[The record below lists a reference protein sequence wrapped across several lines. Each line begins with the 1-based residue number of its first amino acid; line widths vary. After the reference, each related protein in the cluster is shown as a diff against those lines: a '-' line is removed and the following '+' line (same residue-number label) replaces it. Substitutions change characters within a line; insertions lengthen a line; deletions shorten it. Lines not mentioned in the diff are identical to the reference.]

1 MACISVHAG
10 ELAALRDEAR
20 MANKWAKEVRRLE
33 EQLLASRAATKARGA
48 PQQQQHGVHLNPQAG
63 GGAALR
69 EIERAEYEQRLGEQ
83 KLENARL
90 RERVERYKRT
100 LVGMHKAA
108 WEDAENPSA
117 SPHAIVPAHT
127 PAPAEVPA
135 LSRVA
140 EPLRQPPQGRGRSA
154 AIELSQEREDAA
166 RREWLRAAK
175 PIVHFDETRCG
186 GGRGN
191 GHPRGKRSVGTQVSA
206 MAIAGDDNAGDH
218 QDLYRLRHEERER
231 EQIIAGLKA
240 ELLRQNARTLQAK
253 IMKSH

>member
-1 MACISVHAG
+1 MACINVHAG

-48 PQQQQHGVHLNPQAG
+48 PQQQQHGVHLKPQAG
-63 GGAALR
+63 GGAAMR

-90 RERVERYKRT
+90 REQVDRYKRT
-100 LVGMHKAA
+100 LVSMHKAA

-117 SPHAIVPAHT
+117 SPHAIVPAHI

-135 LSRVA
+135 VSRVA
-140 EPLRQPPQGRGRSA
+140 EPLRQPLQGRGKSA
-154 AIELSQEREDAA
+154 AVELAQEREDAA
-166 RREWLRAAK
+166 RREWVRAAK
-175 PIVHFDETRCG
+175 PMVRFEETGCG

-191 GHPRGKRSVGTQVSA
+191 GHPLSL
-206 MAIAGDDNAGDH
+206 IH
-218 QDLYRLRHEERER
+218 
-231 EQIIAGLKA
+231 I
-240 ELLRQNARTLQAK
+240 
-253 IMKSH
+253 